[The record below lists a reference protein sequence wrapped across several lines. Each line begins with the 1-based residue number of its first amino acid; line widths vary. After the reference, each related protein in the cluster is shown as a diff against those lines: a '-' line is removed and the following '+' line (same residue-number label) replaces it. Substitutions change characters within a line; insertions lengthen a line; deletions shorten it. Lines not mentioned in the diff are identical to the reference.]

1 PSDGDAAVMEY
12 PSFTECVDDYYT
24 RLMRAQLEGQLVQ
37 KQRQMKSKVENI
49 KADQSRR
56 MGQLEKEQQSLWE
69 QAVALEAYTDI
80 ADAAIQMVNALLAA
94 KLRWDD
100 LAIAV
105 KQQRRAGH
113 PLATHIRQL
122 SLDSNRISIVLEKPA
137 GGDDDDG
144 GDDSSTVEVWLDLSR
159 TAQANVALLHD
170 QRKGMQEKVRKTE
183 GQMAKAVKMAE
194 KKLKGKAAGNETA
207 ALGGTEK
214 QLLAKRRKKF
224 WFQKFF
230 WFISSDRLL
239 VLAGEKGCGWAQGAM
254 SSLQLQPNL
263 GSEHILWC

>member
-1 PSDGDAAVMEY
+1 
-12 PSFTECVDDYYT
+12 
-24 RLMRAQLEGQLVQ
+24 
-37 KQRQMKSKVENI
+37 
-49 KADQSRR
+49 
-56 MGQLEKEQQSLWE
+56 
-69 QAVALEAYTDI
+69 
-80 ADAAIQMVNALLAA
+80 
-94 KLRWDD
+94 LRWDD

-105 KQQRRAGH
+105 KQQQRAGH

-137 GGDDDDG
+137 GDDDDDG
-144 GDDSSTVEVWLDLSR
+144 DDATTVEVWLDLSR

-170 QRKGMQEKVRKTE
+170 QRKGMQEKVKKTE

-207 ALGGTEK
+207 ALGGAEK

-239 VLAGEKGCGWAQGAM
+239 VLAGRDAQQNELLWRRYLSPTDIYVHADLAGAATVVIKMPKGGIEPPQ
-254 SSLQLQPNL
+254 
-263 GSEHILWC
+263 